1 MEASLTDDSRGSD
14 KENLTYSDSEEP
26 NCSASV
32 ASKFPVLGIAICD
45 DQLRYVSVNDALAAM
60 NGVPAKAHIGKT
72 VREVIGDVA
81 GTIELLLQSVLF
93 TGQSLLNV
101 EIAGKLPTRSEDGYW
116 LEHYFPI
123 PDSTGTV
130 KQVGVIVIEIT
141 GLRRLE
147 NCILILTGN
156 TARTRGR
163 FAYLGKPYV
172 LERENVELWKGS
184 LAVVERSMRA
194 MFRNP
199 QKPQQSAQIPDVPDT
214 VTSKL
219 VPLPNPYPAIPS
231 DLSSQLHGSTPR
243 GNKGA
248 KRLSPREREIVQLL
262 AEGKGNKEIATILNI
277 AVRTVDSY
285 RVQIKQKLQLHSFS
299 ELVRYAVRLGLVKA

>member
-72 VREVIGDVA
+72 VREVIGDIA

-123 PDSTGTV
+123 PDSTGAV

-141 GLRRLE
+141 GLRSLE
-147 NCILILTGN
+147 NCILILAGN
-156 TARTRGR
+156 TARTRDQ
-163 FAYLGKPYV
+163 FSYLGKPYG
-172 LERENVELWKGS
+172 LERENVEWWKGS
-184 LAVVERSMRA
+184 LAVVERSVRA

-199 QKPQQSAQIPDVPDT
+199 QKPQHSAQKSGMPDT
-214 VTSKL
+214 VTSKP
-219 VPLPNPYPAIPS
+219 VSLPNP
-231 DLSSQLHGSTPR
+231 SQQHGLTP
-243 GNKGA
+243 GENKGA
-248 KRLSPREREIVQLL
+248 KPLSPREREIVRLL
-262 AEGKGNKEIATILNI
+262 AEGKGNKEIATILKI

-285 RVQIKQKLQLHSFS
+285 RVQIKQKLQIHSFS